1 MMVWLLVV
9 MACGPSDVLDA
20 LAPPQAEVRVETEAA
35 KVGSGEPIVIEVAA
49 WSAEGWTVQAG
60 IPVADGLTVEMIEQR
75 APAVVDDRTVQVTR
89 YALTGPD
96 GSYVVGTTEGHAA
109 GPSDQSRSFEASPIF
124 VDIGVDGP
132 VGGAM
137 DGFAEAPPP
146 APPPYRW
153 IAAAV
158 AAALTLLAVVWW
170 AVRRI
175 RSRALAP
182 APAVPPHIVAQ
193 GAWADARS
201 TITDDHAL
209 ALRLS
214 MVLRE
219 YLEAITPIAATA
231 ATTMEIADRLRRD
244 GFDGRPL
251 SSDERVPVE
260 RILDSTDR
268 LKFAREG
275 GGEAFFDALDRD
287 FETVI
292 NASRPRAEA
301 EGSDA

>member
-1 MMVWLLVV
+1 MMVWFLAA
-9 MACGPSDVLDA
+9 MSCGGTDVLDA
-20 LAPPQAEVRVETEAA
+20 LAPPKAEVRVEVDSA
-35 KVGSGEPIVIEVAA
+35 KVESGEPVVIEVAA
-49 WSAEGWTVQAG
+49 WSSEGWTVQAG
-60 IPVADGLTVEMIEQR
+60 VPVADGLTVEMLEEG

-96 GSYVVGTTEGHAA
+96 GSYVVGTTEGQAA
-109 GPSDQSRSFEASPIF
+109 GPSDQTRSFEVPPIF

-137 DGFAEAPPP
+137 DGFAESPPPKPTPYSLIAAAIAAGLVLIAVIWWCVRRLRMRAAEPPP
-146 APPPYRW
+146 A
-153 IAAAV
+153 
-158 AAALTLLAVVWW
+158 T
-170 AVRRI
+170 
-175 RSRALAP
+175 
-182 APAVPPHIVAQ
+182 PPHIVAQ
-193 GAWADARS
+193 GAWVDARS

-219 YLEAITPIAATA
+219 YLESITPIAATA
-231 ATTMEIADRLRRD
+231 ATTMEIADGLRHH
-244 GFDGRPL
+244 GFGGRPL
-251 SSDERVPVE
+251 GDAERVPVE

-275 GGEAFFDALDRD
+275 GGDAFFEALDKD

-292 NASRPRAEA
+292 NASRPRASA
-301 EGSDA
+301 GDSDA